1 MSKYTLLY
9 ISSLR
14 DKFLGPL
21 DQTVYAFVAFLMNT
35 YIIFSGPSVPG
46 RSGGREPVGG
56 NTHSNVGHVM
66 PALILYVLGPEE
78 V

>member
-9 ISSLR
+9 ISSLQ

-35 YIIFSGPSVPG
+35 YIIFSGPSVLG
-46 RSGGREPVGG
+46 RFGGRGPVGG
-56 NTHSNVGHVM
+56 NTHRNVGHVM
-66 PALILYVLGPEE
+66 SVLIQFFWTKNIK
-78 V
+78 